1 MSRIFILLV
10 LLLNVGCVGSS
21 SNEVVVYVALD
32 REFSEPI
39 LQRFER
45 ETGIRVRAKYDV
57 ESNKPV
63 GLANELIES
72 AGRGRA
78 DVFWNNEILHT
89 LRLERKDRLAEY
101 ISPRADEYPEQ
112 FRSPK
117 HQWYGFAAR
126 ARVLIVNTNLLP
138 EPQQR
143 PSSLDELADPRWLG
157 KCGMAKPMFGTTA
170 TQAAVAF
177 AEGSEDAYDFFR
189 KVAANCQIEGGNKQ
203 VAKNVAAGRYAWG
216 VTDTDDAIIEIEN
229 GQPVVIVYPDQSSER
244 TGTLLIPNTLA
255 ILKDAPN
262 PDAAR
267 RLVDFLLSAE
277 VEKLLCQG
285 PSAQLPLNKTNA
297 AAVSRVAIP
306 ELKVRAVNFD
316 AAAAAWD
323 AASLQLLEIFQ

>member
-1 MSRIFILLV
+1 MSRILV
-10 LLLNVGCVGSS
+10 LLAVLFVAGCVGSS
-21 SNEVVVYVALD
+21 SNEVIVYVALD

-57 ESNKPV
+57 ESNKTV

-89 LRLERKDRLAEY
+89 LRLEQKDRLAVY
-101 ISPRADEYPEQ
+101 GSPHAVEYPEQ
-112 FRSPK
+112 FRSQK
-117 HQWYGFAAR
+117 HRWYGFAAR

-138 EPQQR
+138 EPEQR
-143 PSSLDELADPRWLG
+143 PRSLAELADPRWQG
-157 KCGMAKPMFGTTA
+157 KCGIAKPLFGTTA

-177 AEGSEDAYDFFR
+177 AEGSEEAAEFFR

-216 VTDTDDAIIEIEN
+216 VTDTDDAIIEVEN
-229 GQPVVIVYPDQSSER
+229 GQPVAIVFPDQSSESP
-244 TGTLLIPNTLA
+244 GMLLIPNTLS
-255 ILKDAPN
+255 ILNDAPN
-262 PDAAR
+262 PESAR

-285 PSAQLPLNKTNA
+285 PSAQLPLNTANEA
-297 AAVSRVAIP
+297 TISRVAIP
-306 ELKVRAVNFD
+306 ELKVRGVNFD
-316 AAAAAWD
+316 AAAAGWE
-323 AASLQLLEIFQ
+323 AASQKLLEIFQ